1 MNQHFLSAMILTLV
15 SMTVVAQAQNNY
27 TISGD
32 LSVLTSK
39 IAIPV
44 KADTVYILNDSTM
57 ITPAGQQQEKYA
69 VRDGK
74 FEISG
79 SVSRPIYSNLMV
91 QLEIDYQGQKRKTMQ
106 PVPFILEPGNIV
118 LDSDWVLLKGT
129 PLNDASIAMCEKL
142 NKLAEANENEKLK
155 QEATSFVKLHAA
167 DPASIFVI
175 MQATNFMNAKD
186 ILKLLELCSEDMQH
200 TNTNLA
206 LIRDRLFKEANSP
219 QQGDKFTDFAVEYE
233 GKTTRFSDYVGKGH
247 YVLVDFWASWCGPCR
262 GEIPNLIAAFNKYK
276 EKGLLVLGVAAWDKP
291 EDTKKAIAEEQIPYP
306 QIINSQRIATD
317 AYGISGIP
325 EIILFAPDGTI
336 LARGLRGANI
346 EKKLAE
352 VLGEK

>member
-1 MNQHFLSAMILTLV
+1 MILTLV
-15 SMTVVAQAQNNY
+15 SMTVAAQAQNNY

-32 LSVLTSK
+32 LSVMTSK

-233 GKTTRFSDYVGKGH
+233 GKTTRFSDYVGKGQ
-247 YVLVDFWASWCGPCR
+247 YTLVDFWASWCGPCR
-262 GEIPNLIAAFNKYK
+262 AEMPTVVKAYTDYHDKGFEVVGVSLDNSKEAWVKAIDKLKMPWPQMSDLRGWECRGARLYNIQSIPANILIDQQGKIVAKNLRGE
-276 EKGLLVLGVAAWDKP
+276 GLLSKMADLMK
-291 EDTKKAIAEEQIPYP
+291 
-306 QIINSQRIATD
+306 
-317 AYGISGIP
+317 
-325 EIILFAPDGTI
+325 
-336 LARGLRGANI
+336 
-346 EKKLAE
+346 
-352 VLGEK
+352 